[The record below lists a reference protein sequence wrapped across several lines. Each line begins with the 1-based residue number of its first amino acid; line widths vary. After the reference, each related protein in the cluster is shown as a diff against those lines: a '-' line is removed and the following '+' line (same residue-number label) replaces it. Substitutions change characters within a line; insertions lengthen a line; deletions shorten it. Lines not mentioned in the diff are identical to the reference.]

1 MNLPWSSLIGHLAT
15 QCLAGDC
22 NYKSEARAGIMR
34 SDTRPRDTRP
44 GPPEICSALAQNMWD
59 RSTQTEAVHSGV
71 RTVPSLTLAMLCS
84 LPSQGSVQSVS
95 RMWSSSTSCQPS
107 LYHLRY
113 QRISQS
119 HTRGLPGPGM
129 WVVCHVMCPLTVY
142 VQVLESVQYWLH
154 QTVGESLQL
163 IIPQFQPLQRME
175 IFESLI
181 WNSVYAETC
190 SDIK

>member
-1 MNLPWSSLIGHLAT
+1 
-15 QCLAGDC
+15 
-22 NYKSEARAGIMR
+22 
-34 SDTRPRDTRP
+34 
-44 GPPEICSALAQNMWD
+44 
-59 RSTQTEAVHSGV
+59 
-71 RTVPSLTLAMLCS
+71 
-84 LPSQGSVQSVS
+84 
-95 RMWSSSTSCQPS
+95 
-107 LYHLRY
+107 
-113 QRISQS
+113 
-119 HTRGLPGPGM
+119 M

-163 IIPQFQPLQRME
+163 IIPQFYPLQRME